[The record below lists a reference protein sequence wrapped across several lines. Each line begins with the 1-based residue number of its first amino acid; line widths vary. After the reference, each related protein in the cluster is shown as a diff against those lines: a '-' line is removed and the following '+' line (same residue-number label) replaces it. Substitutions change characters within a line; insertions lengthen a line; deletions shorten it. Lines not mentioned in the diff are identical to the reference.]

1 MFGLEPWGFGRYG
14 LRGGGGGGSQGVRCV
29 AFRVVMGLGF
39 RV

>member
-1 MFGLEPWGFGRYG
+1 MSGLEPWVLWRYG
-14 LRGGGGGGSQGVRCV
+14 LRGAGAGSQGVRFV